1 MRRHA
6 RLLTLTAVILA
17 VLASA
22 ATQAQAATPKV
33 ALLSAESQLMCV
45 SCHEPL
51 ELAQSPQA
59 IQEKQYVAGLVA
71 RGLTMSQIEQN
82 MVQSYGESVLAKP
95 PARGFNLIVYILP
108 PAVLV
113 FGIGFLLYTLP
124 KWRERSR
131 RAAVTPL
138 ERAAPLDAH
147 DAERLDEDLA
157 RFI

>member
-1 MRRHA
+1 VSRRP
-6 RLLTLTAVILA
+6 RITAIA
-17 VLASA
+17 VLATIA
-22 ATQAQAATPKV
+22 ALATTTAYATTPKV

-59 IQEKQYVAGLVA
+59 IQEKEYVAGLV
-71 RGLTMSQIEQN
+71 RQGLTLSQIESN

-95 PARGFNLIVYILP
+95 PAHGFNLTVYILP
-108 PAVLV
+108 PAILV
-113 FGIGFLLYTLP
+113 FGVAFLLYTLP

-131 RAAVTPL
+131 QAAVTPL
-138 ERAAPLDAH
+138 QGAPPIHQA
-147 DAERLDEDLA
+147 DAERLDDDLA